1 MLALSRK
8 IGERICIGD
17 EIVVEVRGIRNNR
30 VILAVC
36 APDEVVIDRQEVQER
51 RQVDPSGPKERKVRK
66 VRGRRQGLKQ
76 IVREIDVSYAH
87 RALSFERADLQSGQE
102 PAMVP

>member
-1 MLALSRK
+1 
-8 IGERICIGD
+8 
-17 EIVVEVRGIRNNR
+17 
-30 VILAVC
+30 
-36 APDEVVIDRQEVQER
+36 
-51 RQVDPSGPKERKVRK
+51 

-87 RALSFERADLQSGQE
+87 RALSFESADLQSGQE